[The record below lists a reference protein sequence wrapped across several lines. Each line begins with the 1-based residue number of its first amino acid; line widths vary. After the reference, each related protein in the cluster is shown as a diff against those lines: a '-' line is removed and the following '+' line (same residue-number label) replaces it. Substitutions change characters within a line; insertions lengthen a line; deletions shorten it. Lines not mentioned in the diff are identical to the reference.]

1 MSQVEAIILAVI
13 EGITEFLPVSS
24 TGHMVIVSSFFNLEA
39 DPFTKL
45 YEIIIQFGAILAVV
59 FLYWKR
65 LTSKKPI
72 GFYINLSIAVLPVL
86 VAGALLSGH
95 INSALE
101 NPLFISIVLLTGGI
115 VLLFVDNWFKQSTIE
130 SDDQISTRNAF
141 WIGMYQVLAII
152 FPGLSRSAATII
164 GGMQQKLN
172 RSLAAEFSFFL
183 AIPTMTAAT
192 AKSLLDIIKEQPQL
206 LNEGGK
212 KMLLMGTAIAFFV
225 ALIAIKG
232 FIGYVKLKGFK
243 VFGYYRIILGVSLL
257 TLIALGRL

>member
-1 MSQVEAIILAVI
+1 
-13 EGITEFLPVSS
+13 
-24 TGHMVIVSSFFNLEA
+24 
-39 DPFTKL
+39 
-45 YEIIIQFGAILAVV
+45 
-59 FLYWKR
+59 
-65 LTSKKPI
+65 
-72 GFYINLSIAVLPVL
+72 
-86 VAGALLSGH
+86 
-95 INSALE
+95 
-101 NPLFISIVLLTGGI
+101 LTGGI

-141 WIGMYQVLAII
+141 WIGMYQVLAVI